1 MAITIIDGFLLNA
14 SSPLDY
20 RQVLTK
26 QQMLSVEDYGMPDVY
41 FAICKDDGKFYLYN
55 KSNISNSDTGK
66 FVACNMK
73 DSYTKTEVD
82 DLLKTI
88 NHRVTSF
95 PTPSA
100 DEEGKLYQY
109 IGVTDNKYTYGHFYT
124 CELMTSY
131 NYVLKSDI
139 TSSTT
144 GTFYNSDGTIVYSL
158 PTDYADG
165 TSYYER
171 VVNGTYYSWNRINIQ
186 PTYDSAIQI
195 KFDDTNFPINAKN
208 VQEAIRE
215 VQNELDTITIEK
227 TTSSDSTYSAYYNLM
242 YNGVPV
248 GDTIRVLN
256 QLVVNSGEIKECTQ
270 ADDPITGLNVGDTY
284 IDLVLADGKNTHI
297 YIKVSDLTSKYL
309 NDLSDVQITTPQD
322 GQYLTY
328 NATTRCWENS
338 TFVVQPSFSFTD
350 YSPNT
355 DIEIGKYYVYN
366 NELYQALSDIQYNQ
380 NLSFDA
386 TKFKLVIGGGSNS
399 AISIAS
405 STKLGGIKVGN
416 HLSISTDGTLSVDVD
431 NTKDANSTNPITNNL
446 FTTEIV
452 KKLNKP
458 SNTPV
463 SGQVLA
469 INDKGNAE
477 WKSLPSG
484 AVGLSSINT
493 NLTPDVNGNIN
504 LDLDV
509 IPDGTN
515 RKLTNHWVGTK
526 QELTNLISSGNYDAN
541 CVYETTDENDV
552 SPIVSVPQVDIAL
565 NSTSNNAI
573 ANSTVTNALN
583 GKIDKPSVD
592 GSPNQ
597 FYGLNEYGVPVWK
610 DSPVTVDSSLSTSS
624 TNPVENKVVTN
635 ELNKKITSPTTTG
648 TTGQVLT
655 LDDNGNPIWKD
666 TGSASGTVQSV
677 NTIQPDST
685 GDVNITID
693 NIPDGAVDGNGV
705 EKKVFKKWQGTKAEL
720 DALGTYEEN
729 VDYVT
734 TDEENTLSKSLG
746 ILVST
751 ADVSSYNTKENVVGQ
766 WFGKDLYRKCFYFD
780 TAITFSQ
787 SSNTTTTKSI
797 SLAYG
802 DTNNIDYICDVKLI
816 ARYSPELGTAYYDL
830 LNYNEN
836 TNINNIVSTI
846 SHYRTRKVDGYIYID
861 VVFSNF
867 ATARTFNNY
876 YAIIEYVKK

>member
-26 QQMLSVEDYGMPDVY
+26 QQMLSAEDYGMPDVY

-109 IGVTDNKYTYGHFYT
+109 IGITDNKYTYGHFYT

-195 KFDDTNFPINAKN
+195 KFDDTNFPINANN

-215 VQNELDTITIEK
+215 VQNELDTITVQK
-227 TTSSDSTYSAYYNLM
+227 TTPGDSTYSAYYNLM

-248 GDTIRVLN
+248 GDTIKVLN
-256 QLVVNSGEIKECTQ
+256 QLIVNSGEIKECTQ

-309 NDLSDVQITTPQD
+309 NELSDVKITTPQD

-328 NATTRCWENS
+328 NSSTRRWENS

-350 YSPNT
+350 YHTNT

-386 TKFKLVIGGGSNS
+386 TKFKLIIGGGSSS

-405 STKLGGIKVGN
+405 ATQLGGIKVGN

-452 KKLNKP
+452 KKVNKP

-463 SGQVLA
+463 SGQVLS
-469 INDKGNAE
+469 INNNGDTE

-484 AVGLSSINT
+484 AVGISSINT
-493 NLTPDVNGNIN
+493 NLTSDINGNIN

-509 IPDGTN
+509 IPNGTN

-541 CVYETTDENDV
+541 CVYETTDENDI

-573 ANSTVTNALN
+573 ANSTVTKALN
-583 GKIDKPSVD
+583 SKIDKPSVD

-610 DSPVTVDSSLSTSS
+610 DSPVTVDSVLSTSS

-635 ELNKKITSPTTTG
+635 ELNKKITSPTTG

-677 NTIQPDST
+677 NTIQPDSN

-720 DALGTYEEN
+720 DALGSYEEN

-746 ILVST
+746 VLVST

-867 ATARTFNNY
+867 AKARTFNNY

>member
-26 QQMLSVEDYGMPDVY
+26 QQMLSAEDYGMPDVY

-195 KFDDTNFPINAKN
+195 KFDDTNFPINANN

-215 VQNELDTITIEK
+215 VQNELDTITVQK
-227 TTSSDSTYSAYYNLM
+227 TTPGDSTYSAYYNLM

-248 GDTIRVLN
+248 GDTIKVLN
-256 QLVVNSGEIKECTQ
+256 QLIVNSGEIKECTQ

-309 NDLSDVQITTPQD
+309 NELSDVKITTPQD

-328 NATTRCWENS
+328 NSSTRRWENS

-350 YSPNT
+350 YHTNT

-386 TKFKLVIGGGSNS
+386 TKFKLIIGGGSSS

-405 STKLGGIKVGN
+405 ATQLGGIKVGN

-452 KKLNKP
+452 KKVNKP

-463 SGQVLA
+463 SGQVLS
-469 INDKGNAE
+469 INNNGDTE

-484 AVGLSSINT
+484 AVGISSINT
-493 NLTPDVNGNIN
+493 NLTSDINGNIN

-509 IPDGTN
+509 IPNGTN

-541 CVYETTDENDV
+541 CVYETTDENDI

-573 ANSTVTNALN
+573 ANSTVTKALN
-583 GKIDKPSVD
+583 SKIDKPSVD

-610 DSPVTVDSSLSTSS
+610 DSPVTVDSVLSTSS

-635 ELNKKITSPTTTG
+635 ELNKKITSPTTG

-677 NTIQPDST
+677 NTIQPDSN

-720 DALGTYEEN
+720 DALGSYEEN

-746 ILVST
+746 VLVST

-867 ATARTFNNY
+867 AKARTFNNY